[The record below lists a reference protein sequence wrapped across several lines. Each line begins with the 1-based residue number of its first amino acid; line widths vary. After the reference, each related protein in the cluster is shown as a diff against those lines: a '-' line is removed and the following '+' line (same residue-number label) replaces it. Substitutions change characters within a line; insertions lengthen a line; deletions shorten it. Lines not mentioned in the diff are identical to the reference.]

1 MRLPAILMRKLIKYA
16 LTESEAETIRTVTM
30 MQFDHPLVER
40 MVNVI
45 KNVAPD
51 AAITPKS
58 YARVES
64 KADGHDW
71 HTDQGDRGHMKW
83 CAYSG
88 SVLLTN
94 DFVGGNLEFADG
106 TKHRHYLDLLIFS
119 SDERHRVLPHGDG
132 KRMALLIFLGREN
145 GE

>member
-1 MRLPAILMRKLIKYA
+1 MREIVKNA
-16 LTESEAETIRTVTM
+16 LTEAEAETIRTVTM

-58 YARVES
+58 YARVEY

-119 SDERHRVLPHGDG
+119 SDERHRVLPHGGG

>member
-1 MRLPAILMRKLIKYA
+1 MRELVKYA

-40 MVNVI
+40 MVDI
-45 KNVAPD
+45 MKLYAPD

-58 YARVES
+58 YVRVES

-71 HTDQGDRGHMKW
+71 HCDTGNMGHMKW

-94 DFVGGNLEFADG
+94 DFVGGDFEFDDG
-106 TKHRHYLDLLIFS
+106 TKHRHYLDLLMFS
-119 SDERHRVLPHGDG
+119 SDERHRVLPHGGGD
-132 KRMALLIFLGREN
+132 RMALLLFLGREN

>member
-1 MRLPAILMRKLIKYA
+1 MRKLIKYA